1 MKTITMTQATGSL
14 ADYAR
19 DLHGPL
25 IVTNHGRPV
34 AALVPIEE
42 LDLETLA
49 VGTSPK
55 FLDIIEKSRRRQE
68 IEGGISND
76 EIKHRYGLRGK
87 RERKPKGSNRKANG
101 VTRARRNVSQI

>member
-1 MKTITMTQATGSL
+1 MKTITMMKAAGSL

-19 DLHGPL
+19 DLRGPL
-25 IVTNHGRPV
+25 IITNHGRPV

-76 EIKHRYGLRGK
+76 EITNRYGREAKGK
-87 RERKPKGSNRKANG
+87 RKPNGINRKASR
-101 VTRARRNVSQI
+101 VARVRRNAS